1 MSGTSAFLQQLG
13 IENELDT
20 YHWTSLNP
28 KEYNTMLG
36 ALQYDKVQEMLI
48 ELRVIR
54 RFIDHQLEVKP
65 NATKWSY
72 VDYLVF
78 REKHLSMDQRHFPE
92 AKEVL
97 DKSSDS
103 IRNIRIINP
112 SNRQKRTLGNVTE
125 SPSKRHSQTDEP
137 MPVTNTVITPVPPP
151 YKINSPH
158 LEPGTDPTNHI

>member
-1 MSGTSAFLQQLG
+1 
-13 IENELDT
+13 
-20 YHWTSLNP
+20 
-28 KEYNTMLG
+28 
-36 ALQYDKVQEMLI
+36 MLI

-78 REKHLSMDQRHFPE
+78 RQKHLSMDQCHFPE

-125 SPSKRHSQTDEP
+125 SPSKRHNDSTMTTSQIPEP
-137 MPVTNTVITPVPPP
+137 MPVISTVTPPAPPP
-151 YKINSPH
+151 
-158 LEPGTDPTNHI
+158 